1 MNENRNWMYQRL
13 IDGFLNPE
21 FVFGVEKFL
30 EFACAHTEWMDG
42 EKIKCPCRRS
52 KCQNRQFLDRETVKY
67 HLLRH
72 AFKAEYIVW
81 NRHGETNNVI
91 YEHHSMDSAGP
102 SNPMNDYHTM
112 VIDAAGHSFDQN
124 YEYEENPNPTAR
136 QFYDMLDSANN
147 PLWQGCE
154 NHSQLSVV
162 ARMLNIKAD
171 HHLSERAFDAIA
183 KLMKEIVPKENLIAE
198 SFYETKRMVRGLGLP
213 VEKIHCCPNGC
224 MIYWGE
230 DLNKTLC
237 RFYDHPRFK
246 KNNDT
251 NGKGR
256 KKTDIPFKK
265 MYYFPL
271 KDRLLR
277 LYSSKATANEMRWH
291 AEHVVEDNVMQHS
304 SDSIAW
310 KHFNDVHPDFAIE
323 IRNVRLG
330 LCTDGFQPFGQSG
343 QQYSCWPVIVTVYN
357 LPPWL
362 CMKDASMFLTVL
374 IPAPRNPKDKL
385 DVYLQPLIHEL
396 NLLWDYGVE
405 AFDISRNQNF
415 QLRAALMWTI
425 SDFPAYSMLSGWST
439 AGRLACPYCMED
451 SKSFRLNRSGKQ
463 SWFDNHRKFLELDH
477 PFRRNKSAFLKN
489 KIVTIGA
496 PPVRSGS
503 EILSIIDHL
512 DLKKVTEVNAYD
524 INRGI
529 SQSCGWRK
537 RSIFWDLPYWS
548 SNLIRHNLDV
558 MHIEK
563 NVFDNLFNTVLNIH
577 GKTKDT
583 LKSRQELNTYCRKP
597 ELDQLAS
604 TSKYPKACYTLDNR
618 AEKELFD
625 WLTKL
630 KFPDGYVSNMGR
642 CVD

>member
-21 FVFGVEKFL
+21 FVSGVEKFL

-52 KCQNRQFLDRETVKY
+52 KCQNRQFLDRETMKY

-72 AFKAEYIVW
+72 GFKAEYIVW

-91 YEHHSMDSAGP
+91 YEHHSMDSSGP

-112 VIDAAGHSFDQN
+112 VTNAAGHSFDQN
-124 YEYEENPNPTAR
+124 YEYEENHNPTAR
-136 QFYDMLDSANN
+136 QFYDMLDAANN

-237 RFYDHPRFK
+237 RFCDHPRFK

-256 KKTDIPFKK
+256 KKTDVPFKK

-291 AEHVVEDNVMQHS
+291 AEHVVEDNVMQHP

-330 LCTDGFQPFGQSG
+330 LCTDGFQPFG
-343 QQYSCWPVIVTVYN
+343 
-357 LPPWL
+357 
-362 CMKDASMFLTVL
+362 
-374 IPAPRNPKDKL
+374 
-385 DVYLQPLIHEL
+385 
-396 NLLWDYGVE
+396 
-405 AFDISRNQNF
+405 
-415 QLRAALMWTI
+415 
-425 SDFPAYSMLSGWST
+425 
-439 AGRLACPYCMED
+439 
-451 SKSFRLNRSGKQ
+451 
-463 SWFDNHRKFLELDH
+463 
-477 PFRRNKSAFLKN
+477 
-489 KIVTIGA
+489 
-496 PPVRSGS
+496 
-503 EILSIIDHL
+503 
-512 DLKKVTEVNAYD
+512 
-524 INRGI
+524 
-529 SQSCGWRK
+529 
-537 RSIFWDLPYWS
+537 
-548 SNLIRHNLDV
+548 
-558 MHIEK
+558 
-563 NVFDNLFNTVLNIH
+563 
-577 GKTKDT
+577 
-583 LKSRQELNTYCRKP
+583 
-597 ELDQLAS
+597 
-604 TSKYPKACYTLDNR
+604 
-618 AEKELFD
+618 
-625 WLTKL
+625 
-630 KFPDGYVSNMGR
+630 
-642 CVD
+642 